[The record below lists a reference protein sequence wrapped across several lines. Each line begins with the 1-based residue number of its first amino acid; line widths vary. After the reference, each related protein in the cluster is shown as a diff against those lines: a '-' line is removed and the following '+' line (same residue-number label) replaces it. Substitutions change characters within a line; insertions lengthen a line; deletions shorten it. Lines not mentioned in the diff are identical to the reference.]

1 MRPVAHPG
9 RGPRRGMPRV
19 RWSVV
24 FFWCAALAAGSLD
37 PPSFGGTAPG
47 PAAAPG
53 LPGGQHASRRAWQPH
68 STVGAASCASEPWRV
83 NTSDLTVTAGYL
95 QLLRGCPGSVSGA
108 EAAAPTA
115 QLLVNSTL
123 LRIAPGGGGSVASR
137 APASHAD
144 DGALP
149 SWRAGAR
156 VGGNTELCVQSDASL
171 AAGVVDVTGINRAYR
186 GSNA

>member
-1 MRPVAHPG
+1 MRRRAEPRGG
-9 RGPRRGMPRV
+9 R
-19 RWSVV
+19 
-24 FFWCAALAAGSLD
+24 L
-37 PPSFGGTAPG
+37 
-47 PAAAPG
+47 
-53 LPGGQHASRRAWQPH
+53 ASRRAWQPH

-123 LRIAPGGGGSVASR
+123 LRIAPGGGASVALRAPASR
-137 APASHAD
+137 APASRAN